1 MEICKK
7 SRSAMIVTHVL
18 RCKTTSDE
26 NQVVSNTARRS
37 QAKISEHVS
46 RQHNQDKNG
55 QSSASAINQ
64 TYSGYMVK

>member
-1 MEICKK
+1 
-7 SRSAMIVTHVL
+7 MIVTHVL
-18 RCKTTSDE
+18 PCQTTSDE

>member
-1 MEICKK
+1 LPEIE
-7 SRSAMIVTHVL
+7 RSTAEV
-18 RCKTTSDE
+18 KTA
-26 NQVVSNTARRS
+26 NRS